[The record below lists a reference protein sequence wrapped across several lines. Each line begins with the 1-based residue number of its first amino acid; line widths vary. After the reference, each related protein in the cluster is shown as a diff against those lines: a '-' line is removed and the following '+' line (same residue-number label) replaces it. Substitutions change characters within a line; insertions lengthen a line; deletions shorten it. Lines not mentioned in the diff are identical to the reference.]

1 MSEESEDTLYVVMP
15 AYNEEKTIEQVV
27 VSWAKVLKNGSK
39 MSRIVVADSGSTDG
53 THEILMGLKKKI
65 KQLEILENTKQ
76 FHGPKVIALYKYAIE
91 KGADYIFQTDSDGQT
106 DPKEFAEF
114 WKNRLEYDGVVGY
127 RKKRGDGK
135 ARAFV
140 EKVVCWLLGLFFEVK
155 VPDANAPFRLM
166 SVVLVKKYIKR
177 IPQDY
182 ALPNIIMTAYFA
194 RFNENIVFR
203 EVSFESRTKGTNS
216 INMKKIFMIG
226 FESIFSFFAFRKDM
240 KILEAGSVQQYRKNR
255 RNSLMVSACLALISF
270 VIISISS
277 SFFWNSGKT
286 MTDSSVFLTV
296 GRQIKN
302 GEMPYSDTF
311 DHKGP
316 LLYLINFWGIMIED
330 ISGVFIFEF
339 LAVFISLFFMY
350 KIMRLKVSNYWT
362 AAFFAII
369 LFTPFVTFYLS
380 DYGNLVEQYAL
391 PFISFSL
398 YVFLKYFSKVG
409 VSNMEILFVG
419 LSFASVLMLRV
430 NMIGVWG
437 VFCLGIVLKNIHDKN
452 YNELGKNVLC
462 FGLGSL
468 IVVAPIIIWLLAN
481 GAFGAFVDIYVKFNL
496 EYSGEGVQ
504 YVFPAIL
511 AFLNNVIVFLS
522 FALAVYYA
530 FKLKFKCGMCVYL
543 LAFIAVLVATC
554 MSGRTY
560 PHYGMVLVP
569 LLAFPFALLIGE
581 IEEIKRFDSVGVVLL
596 VVLLSLVYQ
605 DWLLVAGKFSDSV
618 HGRGRDDSASDVV
631 MRICD
636 DIGRITETDDRIAV
650 YGNWNEI
657 YIRCNRLPVSK
668 YSYQFPISEI
678 RPSILDE
685 FYSDV
690 EANRPKVFVIQPGFT
705 DERVLNYLEFGD
717 YVEEWRGEDG
727 TRVYSIKT
735 E

>member
-140 EKVVCWLLGLFFEVK
+140 EKVVCWLLGLFFKVK

-302 GEMPYSDTF
+302 SEMPYSDTF

-362 AAFFAII
+362 AASFAII

-543 LAFIAVLVATC
+543 LAFIVVLVATC

-569 LLAFPFALLIGE
+569 LLAFPFALLIGK
-581 IEEIKRFDSVGVVLL
+581 IEETKRFDSVGVVLL

-668 YSYQFPISEI
+668 YSYQFPISDI

-690 EANRPKVFVIQPGFT
+690 EANRPKVFVIQPGFA
-705 DERVLNYLEFGD
+705 DERVLSYLEFGD